1 MTGPAVTDEQ
11 QGEGPRE
18 DEGQAA
24 APVRPRPRRQR
35 PAWLRDWPT
44 LRSVLEAWW
53 YSVGGHDLRVA
64 IYDARRA
71 PGWILLGFV
80 AIAWVATDFTLIP
93 VGVAVGAW
101 LVMMWLT
108 RWLHWWI
115 RRKVRRWCRP
125 VIGLLALGWLALD
138 AGVWVWVLALGLW
151 LIVAGVTDTWRAR
164 NRLCAWLLVSL
175 ARSARVDPGEF
186 AARRR
191 QWDGKRLMFAEI
203 HVGDSVRVEE
213 QAVRERIASAVRWS
227 MRHAGDYAVSWPAGR
242 AVFEV
247 KADPALPMHVTDMV
261 WPSNLPGIP
270 LGVTDE
276 ESATGFYE
284 ERDSV
289 TGDVL
294 LRHPLLMYD
303 PSDEKHLLV
312 VGGTGAG
319 KSHFTRGLVARGL
332 KYGWFPGG
340 VFLFDGKGSSD
351 YIPFEG
357 REGVHCVA
365 RDPEEWQANLER
377 VSAMMR
383 ARYEEDAEYHRGN
396 RPKPHHPRYLVV
408 LEEVQEIRSVLT
420 PKVLD
425 PILQQLSR
433 QMRASNGRLAVV
445 TQRPDAED
453 AIPGAVRDM
462 LEYRYLLG
470 YVSPVGARMVLG
482 EDWRRAVD
490 EYGAEPI
497 PGRGLALMGKLIR
510 IQGMRID
517 LPREH
522 PEMEKL
528 YPPKTGQSTP
538 GDGGDGGGGGGQ
550 PPEDDLPSNVIRWAP
565 RKAAAAAQDD
575 AGHGSEAEAQAPT
588 PPTGMPV
595 VRPEQLAAPPATD
608 AAAPA
613 VGDAGGRPG
622 RRRTV

>member
-1 MTGPAVTDEQ
+1 MTGPTITDEDA
-11 QGEGPRE
+11 GDGPRE
-18 DEGQAA
+18 HEGQAA
-24 APVRPRPRRQR
+24 APIRPPRRGQR
-35 PAWLRDWPT
+35 WAWLQDWPT
-44 LRSVLEAWW
+44 VRSVLESWW

-64 IYDARRA
+64 VYDARRA
-71 PGWILLGFV
+71 PGWVLLGFV
-80 AIAWVATDFTLIP
+80 AISWVATDFTLIP
-93 VGVAVGAW
+93 VGAAVAAW

-125 VIGLLALGWLALD
+125 VISLFALVWLALD
-138 AGVWVWVLALGLW
+138 AGVWVWLLALGLW
-151 LIVAGVTDTWRAR
+151 LIVAGVTDTPRAR
-164 NRLCAWLLVSL
+164 NRLCAWVLVSV

-191 QWDGKRLMFAEI
+191 QWDGKRLVYAEV

-213 QAVRERIASAVRWS
+213 QAVRDRIATAVRWS

-242 AVFEV
+242 AVFELH
-247 KADPALPMHVTDMV
+247 ADPVLPTSVTDLL

-276 ESATGFYE
+276 DSATGIYE
-284 ERDSV
+284 ERDKT

-294 LRHPLLMYD
+294 VRHPLLMYD
-303 PSDEKHLLV
+303 PGESEKHLLV

-319 KSHFTRGLVARGL
+319 KSHFTRGLVARSLRG
-332 KYGWFPGG
+332 GWFPGG
-340 VFLFDGKGSSD
+340 AFLFDGKSSSD

-365 RDPEEWQANLER
+365 REPEEWLENLQR

-383 ARYEEDAEYHRGN
+383 ARYEEDAEYQRGN
-396 RPKPHHPRYLVV
+396 RPKPHHPLYLVV
-408 LEEVQEIRSVLT
+408 LEEVQEIRSVLG

-433 QMRASNGRLAVV
+433 QLRASGGRLVVV

-462 LEYRYLLG
+462 LEYRIVLG
-470 YVSPVGARMVLG
+470 YVSPIGARMVLG

-497 PGRGLALMGKLIR
+497 PGRGLALIGKLVR
-510 IQGMRID
+510 IQGLRID

-522 PEMEKL
+522 PEMERL
-528 YPPKTGQSTP
+528 YPPRITHGSP
-538 GDGGDGGGGGGQ
+538 GGGGGGGQ
-550 PPEDDLPSNVIRWAP
+550 PAAEDLPSNVIRWAP
-565 RKAAAAAQDD
+565 RTTSAEDQSGARS
-575 AGHGSEAEAQAPT
+575 GSEAEYQELT
-588 PPTGMPV
+588 PPSENPV
-595 VRPEQLAAPPATD
+595 VQPEQLSSPPLRGT
-608 AAAPA
+608 A
-613 VGDAGGRPG
+613 VTVHGEVDGSLN